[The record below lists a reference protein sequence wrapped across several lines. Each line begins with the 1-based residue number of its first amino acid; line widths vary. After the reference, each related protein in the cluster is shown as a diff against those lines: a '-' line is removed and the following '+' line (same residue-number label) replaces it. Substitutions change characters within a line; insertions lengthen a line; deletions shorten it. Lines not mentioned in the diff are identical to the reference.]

1 MFFVNDIVSE
11 IDRSRASLVP
21 VVAPWTKRA
30 DQIEVA
36 CSFARTE
43 CAFRAVGWLYFGVLF
58 VTGTFNLW
66 VRGVRFGD
74 LGRAA
79 CRSSQFAQ
87 AAALKVGVFALV
99 LPVSALHDFVI
110 GSRATCAIQ

>member
-43 CAFRAVGWLYFGVLF
+43 CAFRAVGWLYFGVF
-58 VTGTFNLW
+58 VRYGYIQSLGTW
-66 VRGVRFGD
+66 
-74 LGRAA
+74 RA
-79 CRSSQFAQ
+79 
-87 AAALKVGVFALV
+87 VW
-99 LPVSALHDFVI
+99 
-110 GSRATCAIQ
+110 